1 MSHATLRITLM
12 LLFAP
17 HSVQAEKL
25 AERIDPFQPL
35 AASLCL
41 PSATL
46 PAWQLKGV
54 IGSGDRWTGW
64 LAQPEVGWIK
74 LTRGETIPPGNW
86 VVSQLDKSGAQLVP
100 TAHEAG
106 CDGLPDNLL
115 LVSPFITKP
124 AE

>member
-1 MSHATLRITLM
+1 MSHITRCIALM
-12 LLFAP
+12 LPFVP

-35 AASLCL
+35 AAARCL

-46 PAWQLKGV
+46 PPWQLKGV

-64 LAQPEVGWIK
+64 LAQQEVGWIR

-86 VVSQLDKSGAQLVP
+86 LVSQLDKSGAKLVP
-100 TAHEAG
+100 TAREAG
-106 CDGLPDNLL
+106 CDGLPDSLL
-115 LVSPFITKP
+115 LASPFITKP
-124 AE
+124 VE